1 MGSQCDTCLGTGVVD
16 DAEPG
21 DISFNTYPC
30 PDCKGA
36 KTMKLIIA
44 GSRSFDDYDL
54 LRNVIT
60 RMYPNPYMDIEQ
72 VVSGTARGA
81 DRVGEQFAERFGI
94 ELKRFPADWK
104 RWGKSAGAIRNA
116 EMAEYA
122 DALIAFWDGESK
134 GTQHMIKVA
143 TKKGLEV
150 SVINYKEKD
159 E

>member
-1 MGSQCDTCLGTGVVD
+1 
-16 DAEPG
+16 
-21 DISFNTYPC
+21 
-30 PDCKGA
+30 
-36 KTMKLIIA
+36 
-44 GSRSFDDYDL
+44 
-54 LRNVIT
+54 
-60 RMYPNPYMDIEQ
+60 MYPNPYMDIEQ

-150 SVINYKEKD
+150 SVINYKEK
-159 E
+159 